1 MSRRPTYQIKR
12 KKKEIDQILAACEQA
27 QLEGKTKFSAMT
39 YEQGVLWG
47 MKWLFGDEDAFH
59 PLD

>member
-1 MSRRPTYQIKR
+1 MSRQPTYQLKR
-12 KKKEIDQILAACEQA
+12 KKKEIDELLAACEMA
-27 QLEGKTKFSAMT
+27 QKEGKTKFSAMT

-47 MKWLFGDEDAFH
+47 LKWLFGDEGAYN